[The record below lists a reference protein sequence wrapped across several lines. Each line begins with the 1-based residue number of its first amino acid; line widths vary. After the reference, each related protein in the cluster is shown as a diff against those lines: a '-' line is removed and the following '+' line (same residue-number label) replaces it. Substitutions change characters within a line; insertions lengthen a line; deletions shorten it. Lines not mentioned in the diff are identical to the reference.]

1 MPAATLNLKNHQL
14 TYIPRFWTRSLAD
27 LEAIPLK
34 ADLWQGTYLEL
45 QSYFKGPTFNSL
57 DLFSSCQYQQ
67 LNTGYNH
74 LSLDVNRRLAM

>member
-34 ADLWQGTYLEL
+34 ADLWWGTYLEL
-45 QSYFKGPTFNSL
+45 QSYFKGLTFNFL
-57 DLFSSCQYQQ
+57 DGGIEY
-67 LNTGYNH
+67 TRGGI
-74 LSLDVNRRLAM
+74 A

>member
-14 TYIPRFWTRSLAD
+14 TYIPQFWTRSRAD

-34 ADLWQGTYLEL
+34 ADLWWGTYLEL

-57 DLFSSCQYQQ
+57 DLFFLLSISTTQ
-67 LNTGYNH
+67 H
-74 LSLDVNRRLAM
+74 LV